1 MEKCEDK
8 TMTVK
13 EELGNLLE
21 KLMKGYE
28 ITAEGYPLSPRRK
41 DVDPI
46 LYIGEPDTSGWC
58 KWKPLEQASNE
69 EFLSV
74 MNVLNIEINQDVVQ
88 YFTSYYFFNFDIKFK
103 SYVMGINDIAP
114 GDKNKRLKMGLESFR
129 DNRDGKIKLIPIG
142 MEEGIGHSVVVE
154 VKTGIVK
161 LFDSENGKMRKIA
174 PGLQEFLKNS
184 EPIVM

>member
-1 MEKCEDK
+1 
-8 TMTVK
+8 MTVK

-28 ITAEGYPLSPRRK
+28 TTSEGYPLSPRKK

-58 KWKPLEQASNE
+58 KWKPLEQTFNE
-69 EFLSV
+69 EFLLV
-74 MNVLNIEINQDVVQ
+74 INVLNIEINQDVVE
-88 YFTSYYFFNFDIKFK
+88 YFTSYYFFNFDVKFK
-103 SYVMGINDIAP
+103 SYVIGINDIAP
-114 GDKNKRLKMGLESFR
+114 GDKLKRLKMRLESFR

-154 VKTGIVK
+154 TKTGIVK

-174 PGLQEFLKNS
+174 SSLHEFLKNS